1 MTKKDNNEG
10 KGKKIKTKT
19 ITMAKTNIF
28 RENTEKATQE
38 TCDISDI

>member
-1 MTKKDNNEG
+1 MTKKHNNEG

-19 ITMAKTNIF
+19 ITNIF